1 MKMLLTLALYAVLAG
16 LIATSP
22 RADDIDIYRDWLG
35 AGVADAACEDA
46 AARGSRTLVAGA
58 TPVNAPDGPD
68 TVRDIYYALFR
79 PEPGPFWP
87 GNVKKLKVVPLA
99 GSPGAEADAGAGE
112 VVAQAPLTNPPKP
125 ALSPQDG
132 QILPDALTFWT
143 DPLGADVL
151 AFDAQLQEVSGRDG
165 RSVTRGGAGQR
176 VTGFQSSSVGAVNA
190 DPDARQV
197 FTLDPQQPGELLPLD
212 ASPAV
217 LAQISARLDPA
228 DQLTDAQELDLL
240 HWMRGQDSFDG
251 DGDGDRLESR
261 PWLLGAPLH
270 SRPLAINYGARPG
283 TAHSADN
290 PDIRIVFGSNDGFVH
305 LLQNTTAAG
314 DESGRETWA
323 FIPLE
328 LLAMQRRLA
337 QSLADTPQSV
347 LYGMDGEAV
356 ALVLDRDRDGSIETD
371 DGDAVT
377 VVIGQRRGGRGLYAF
392 DMSDPDH
399 PRFSWKI
406 DNHTPGFEQLALT
419 FSTPRV
425 ARLDLGGVGA
435 NAAAGIC
442 RGL

>member
-1 MKMLLTLALYAVLAG
+1 
-16 LIATSP
+16 
-22 RADDIDIYRDWLG
+22 R
-35 AGVADAACEDA
+35 
-46 AARGSRTLVAGA
+46 
-58 TPVNAPDGPD
+58 
-68 TVRDIYYALFR
+68 
-79 PEPGPFWP
+79 
-87 GNVKKLKVVPLA
+87 
-99 GSPGAEADAGAGE
+99 
-112 VVAQAPLTNPPKP
+112 P

-132 QILPDALTFWT
+132 QILADALTFWT

-176 VTGFQSSSVGAVNA
+176 VTGFQSSTVGAVNA

-217 LAQISARLDPA
+217 LAQITAQLDPA
-228 DQLTDAQELDLL
+228 DQLSDAQELDLL
-240 HWMRGQDSFDG
+240 RWIRGQDSFDG
-251 DGDGDRLESR
+251 DGDHLDSR
-261 PWLLGAPLH
+261 SWLLGAPLH

-283 TAHSADN
+283 TGYSADN
-290 PDIRIVFGSNDGFVH
+290 PDIRIFFGSNDGFLH
-305 LLQNTTAAG
+305 QLQNTTAAG

-323 FIPLE
+323 FIPPE
-328 LLAMQRRLA
+328 LLAMQRHLM
-337 QSLADTPQSV
+337 QNPADTPQSV
-347 LYGMDGEAV
+347 PYGMDGEAV

-406 DNHTPGFEQLALT
+406 DNLTPGFEQLALT

-425 ARLDLGGVGA
+425 ARLDLGGSAPTPVLVFAGGYNGGWDGAERVGKDA
-435 NAAAGIC
+435 GAGSDLIGNAIYVVDPADGRLIWRALGPGGGADPASSEQLHFVPTLTDSIPSPLTLIDSD
-442 RGL
+442 RNGVDDRAYVGD